1 MVTGRH
7 DIDTDIKQFRNDIRG
22 QTETGSSILDI
33 GNHQVNHMLVDQ
45 ARERVTHQL
54 ATGTADNIADK
65 EDIQNNS
72 KLL

>member
-1 MVTGRH
+1 
-7 DIDTDIKQFRNDIRG
+7 
-22 QTETGSSILDI
+22 
-33 GNHQVNHMLVDQ
+33 MLVDQ

-54 ATGTADNIADK
+54 ATGTADNITDK